1 MNELANSPFFWVAL
15 IGGLLVL
22 YILPSLIGA
31 IRRVE
36 GLGWLI
42 VVNLIPTGVGWLA
55 AMVLAFML
63 PRREPVTC
71 PPAYLLLP
79 AGLRLPA
86 GPRPALVIRLDCP
99 GQDMPGQAEG

>member
-1 MNELANSPFFWVAL
+1 M
-15 IGGLLVL
+15 VL

-31 IRRVE
+31 IRKVE

-71 PPAYLLLP
+71 PLPTTTGRPPATR
-79 AGLRLPA
+79 A
-86 GPRPALVIRLDCP
+86 P
-99 GQDMPGQAEG
+99 GQRW

>member
-1 MNELANSPFFWVAL
+1 LNALADSPGFWGLL

-31 IRRVE
+31 IRGVE

-42 VVNLIPTGVGWLA
+42 VVNLIPTGIGWLA

-63 PRREPVTC
+63 LRRDPRMAYPV
-71 PPAYLLLP
+71 
-79 AGLRLPA
+79 RH
-86 GPRPALVIRLDCP
+86 
-99 GQDMPGQAEG
+99 